1 MWEKLLQLKDPIIF
15 LVVGMYLLVKG
26 ADWFVDG
33 ASNIA
38 KLLKIPALIIGLT
51 LVSMGTSAPE
61 ASVSI
66 NASINGANG
75 ISMGNVVGSNVFN
88 VLVVGGF
95 SAVFAPMVINKEI
108 KYYDIPIMIF
118 IFSLLLV
125 FSFVITPLTLNTIES
140 VMLLAVFACY
150 LVFLVVRAKK
160 SGDSAEQEIEKD
172 DEKPN
177 ALKSLAFLVVGLLAI
192 IVGGGWVVDGASDV
206 ARVLGMD
213 EILIG
218 LTIVAVGTSLPELV
232 TSIVA
237 AKKKENEIAIGN
249 IIGSNMF
256 NILFV
261 LGLASTISNLT
272 VGAEVLVDMIVMI
285 ATGVILMVIS
295 FVRKDVNKK
304 LGIVFILLYVLYLA
318 YIIARNYAF

>member
-1 MWEKLLQLKDPIIF
+1 MWDKILQLKDPIVF
-15 LVVGMYLLVKG
+15 LVVGMYLLIKG

-66 NASINGANG
+66 NASLSGLND
-75 ISMGNVVGSNVFN
+75 ISMGNVVGSNIFN
-88 VLVVGGF
+88 VLVVGGC
-95 SAVFAPMVINKEI
+95 SAIFAPMVIDREI
-108 KYYDIPIMIF
+108 KLYDIPIMIF
-118 IFSLLLV
+118 ISALLVV
-125 FSFVITPLTLNTIES
+125 FSFVTTPLVLNFIES
-140 VMLLAVFACY
+140 LILVIVFVLY

-160 SGDSAEQEIEKD
+160 TDTKQEKEEIKE
-172 DEKPN
+172 EKPK
-177 ALKSLAFLVVGLLAI
+177 ALKSLALLVVGVLAI

-206 ARVLGMD
+206 ARILGMD

-218 LTIVAVGTSLPELV
+218 LTIVALGTSLPELV

-237 AKKKENEIAIGN
+237 AKKGENEIAIGN
-249 IIGSNMF
+249 IIGSNVF

-261 LGLASTISNLT
+261 LGLASTISSIT
-272 VGAEVLVDMIVMI
+272 VNADMLIDTLFMLG
-285 ATGVILMVIS
+285 TGVALMIIS
-295 FVRKDVNKK
+295 FIRKDIGKK
-304 LGIVFILLYVLYLA
+304 IGIISILIYIAYLA
-318 YIIARNYAF
+318 YIIMRNYAF

>member
-1 MWEKLLQLKDPIIF
+1 MWEIILALKEPIIF
-15 LVVGMYLLVKG
+15 LVVGMYLLIKG

-38 KLLKIPALIIGLT
+38 KLLKIPSLIIGLT

-66 NASINGANG
+66 NASLSGLND
-75 ISMGNVVGSNVFN
+75 ISMGNVVGSNIFN
-88 VLVVGGF
+88 VLVVGGC
-95 SAVFAPMVINKEI
+95 SAIFAPMVIDKEI
-108 KYYDIPIMIF
+108 KYYDLPIMIF
-118 IFSLLLV
+118 ISALLVV
-125 FSFVITPLTLNTIES
+125 FSFVTTPLVLNFIES
-140 VMLLAVFACY
+140 LILVIVFVLY

-160 SGDSAEQEIEKD
+160 SGEEEKVEEINE
-172 DEKPN
+172 EKPK

-206 ARVLGMD
+206 ARILGMD

-218 LTIVAVGTSLPELV
+218 LTIVALGTSLPELV

-237 AKKKENEIAIGN
+237 ARKKENEIAIGN
-249 IIGSNMF
+249 IIGSNIF

-261 LGLASTISNLT
+261 LGLASTISSIT
-272 VGAEVLVDMIVMI
+272 VNADMLIDTLFMLG
-285 ATGVILMVIS
+285 TGVALMIIS
-295 FVRKDVNKK
+295 FIRKDIGKK
-304 LGIVFILLYVLYLA
+304 IGIISILLYFAYLA